1 MLLLAHGKVIPP
13 PPPRLCAVFGAPF
26 FRREWDPHAAGEERL
41 AVRAA
46 LHSARQESGPGAAE
60 SREDA
65 AARLR

>member
-13 PPPRLCAVFGAPF
+13 PLPACVRFSELLSFAGSGTRMQRL
-26 FRREWDPHAAGEERL
+26 EERL